1 LLVPAATPVGPAQLQ
16 TTNNGL
22 SSAMVTVQVQAV
34 APSFFTLDGTHIAAT
49 HADGTLIGATATNPV
64 KTPAKPGEVIIL
76 YGTGFGATNPAIPDG
91 LLVTKAAPL
100 IALPTI
106 TIGGTSANVAF
117 GGLVGAGLYQI
128 NVTVPTGTPDGDAA
142 VVAIIGTATSQ
153 SGAVITVQH

>member
-1 LLVPAATPVGPAQLQ
+1 
-16 TTNNGL
+16 
-22 SSAMVTVQVQAV
+22 MVTVQVQAV

-49 HADGTLIGATATNPV
+49 HANGSLIGATATTPV
-64 KTPAKPGEVIIL
+64 AMTPAKPGEVVIL

-100 IALPTI
+100 IILPTI
-106 TIGGTSANVAF
+106 TIGGASANVAF